1 MEYID
6 DSRKKMVESSPFFDT
21 LRDESL
27 PKRQRMLFFPY
38 MLFFSLGSPDQ
49 KTLMM
54 MYRKPEIELGIAE
67 RKVNSF
73 ILEDNFHYNFYLND
87 LERLGYGLD
96 KFGSISA
103 VVRHV
108 FSEEA
113 IPTRRLVYAIGSYI
127 DLEGDPLVAMAIPE
141 IIEAGLFDLFTT
153 VYQHI
158 VGAGDDEDYGSL
170 EYFGDTHLNLEQN
183 HSVTHWFA
191 PGHPED
197 DDVAGLMVPDASY
210 EQITRMVN
218 NLMGRFRDMYAGF
231 DRVIKRNV
239 DIRPQKFDVRG
250 WPHIDEITSGKSA
263 I

>member
-1 MEYID
+1 VEYID

-38 MLFFSLGSPDQ
+38 MLFFSLGSPDL

-54 MYRKPEIELGIAE
+54 RYRNSETELGIAE
-67 RKVNSF
+67 RKVNDF
-73 ILEDNFHYNFYLND
+73 IAEDNFHYNFYLND
-87 LERLGYGLD
+87 LERLGYGLNA
-96 KFGSISA
+96 FGSTSA

-108 FSEEA
+108 FAEEA
-113 IPTRRLVYAIGSYI
+113 IPTRRLVYAIGSYV
-127 DLEGDPLVAMAIPE
+127 DPEGDPLVAMAIPE

-153 VYQHI
+153 VYRHI
-158 VGAGDDEDYGSL
+158 VEAGEDDDYGSL
-170 EYFGDTHLNLEQN
+170 EYFGHTHVNLEQN

-197 DDVAGLMVPDASY
+197 NDVAGLMVRDVSY
-210 EQITRMVN
+210 EYITRMVDD
-218 NLMGRFRDMYAGF
+218 LMGRFGDMYVGF
-231 DRVIKRNV
+231 DRVVKRNEE
-239 DIRPQKFDVRG
+239 IRPQKFDVKG